1 MEFMDQDFL
10 LGGETARYLYHRHAE
25 GMPII
30 DYHCH
35 IDPREIYEDRPFEDL
50 SQVWLGGDHY
60 KWRAM
65 RADGVA
71 EKYITG
77 DAAPYEK
84 FEKWAETLPRLIGN
98 PLYHWTH
105 LELQRYFGISEPLG
119 PGSCREIWERANE
132 QLRLL
137 SPRKVLARSRVRVL
151 CTTDDPADDLRWH
164 ALLREEGD
172 FGCRVLPAFRPD
184 LALQIERPDFAAYIR
199 RLGRAA
205 GIEIGDMDA
214 LKEALDRRLDFF
226 ASMGCRAADHGMA
239 RIPLPGPGGKAAL
252 QKALRAEAV
261 GPEEAESCRAEL
273 LIHLAGAYAE
283 RGIVMQ
289 LHYGV
294 QRNLSPRAFA
304 ALGPDTGFDAIAGG
318 ADSGLRLA
326 GLLGAIEEAGPV
338 PKTVVY
344 SLNPTDNAQ
353 IASVLGCFQSAGQ
366 PGKMQHGSAWWFND
380 SQSGMRDQLTNLAN
394 YSVLGRFIGM
404 LTDSRSFLSY
414 TRHEYFRR
422 VLCDL
427 LGGWAD
433 RGEYPRDPDAL
444 GRVVEDICYNNVR
457 AYFGFDAEA
466 DE

>member
-1 MEFMDQDFL
+1 MTFMDQDFL
-10 LGGETARYLYHRHAE
+10 LSGETARYLYHRHAQN
-25 GMPII
+25 MPII

-119 PGSCREIWERANE
+119 PGSCREIWERANG
-132 QLRLL
+132 QLRSL

-164 ALLREEGD
+164 ALLREESGLD
-172 FGCRVLPAFRPD
+172 CRVLPAFRPD
-184 LALQIERPDFAAYIR
+184 RALHIEKPGFAGYIR
-199 RLGRAA
+199 LLGRAA
-205 GIEIGDMDA
+205 GIEIRDMDT

-226 ASMGCRAADHGMA
+226 VSMGCRAADHGMD
-239 RIPLPGPGGKAAL
+239 RIPLPGGDAKAAL
-252 QKALRAEAV
+252 QKALRAEALAP
-261 GPEEAESCRAEL
+261 GEAEGYRAEL
-273 LIHLAGAYAE
+273 LVHLAGAYAE

-326 GLLGAIEEAGPV
+326 GLLGAVEEAGQV
-338 PKTVVY
+338 PKTIVY
-344 SLNPTDNAQ
+344 SLNPADNAQ
-353 IASVLGCFQSAGQ
+353 IASVLGCFQNAER

-380 SQSGMRDQLTNLAN
+380 SLSGMREQLVNLAVH
-394 YSVLGRFIGM
+394 SALGRFIGM

-422 VLCDL
+422 LLCDL

-433 RGEYPRDPDAL
+433 RGEYPSDPDAL
-444 GRVVEDICYNNVR
+444 GRMVEDICYNNVN
-457 AYFGFDAEA
+457 AYFGFGAEA
-466 DE
+466 GR